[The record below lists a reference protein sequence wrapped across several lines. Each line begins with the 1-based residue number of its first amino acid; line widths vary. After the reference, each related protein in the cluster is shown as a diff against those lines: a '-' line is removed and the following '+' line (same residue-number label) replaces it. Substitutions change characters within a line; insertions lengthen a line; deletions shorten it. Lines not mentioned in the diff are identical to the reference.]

1 MKQTTDNKKA
11 GMMRGWSMFLLLMPL
26 LAVVPLRAQSPS
38 GHFEWVRTYTGI
50 QISSA
55 YGYNEIVGS
64 AVDSLGNLYIAGH
77 FTYEGILD
85 ANANTDLYPDT
96 LFATRYRNIVI
107 AKFSPSGEMLWHKV
121 IIDQSPGGQGRECL
135 VRDMKMVG
143 DSSIMVAVDFTVP
156 MHGPH
161 VVTRRVYYFDT
172 LIQDQSYFHPTDS
185 IWPATNNAF
194 ITFDFDGNVT
204 E

>member
-1 MKQTTDNKKA
+1 MGN
-11 GMMRGWSMFLLLMPL
+11 RNILLLLMLL

-50 QISSA
+50 EINPG

-85 ANANTDLYPDT
+85 ANANTYLFPDTLYPD
-96 LFATRYRNIVI
+96 FHKYVVI
-107 AKFSPSGEMLWHKV
+107 AKFSPSGEMLWHKL
-121 IIDQSPGGQGRECL
+121 IIDQSSTYAHDCV

-143 DSSIMVAVDFTVP
+143 DSSIMVAADFAVP
-156 MHGPH
+156 YQDIP
-161 VVTRRVYYFDT
+161 RKAVYYLDT
-172 LIQDQSYFHPTDS
+172 LIQDQNYFHS
-185 IWPATNNAF
+185 
-194 ITFDFDGNVT
+194 T